1 MACLSYTGV
10 DINVWIV
17 GSFSCPCR
25 APHPPHPTLLPSTL
39 PVSTCCQ
46 LLLDTRVLAPDIKL
60 ALRGVSL
67 LGAVLFFA
75 MVSPRS
81 RSLRLGRSVDTVIQ
95 VTVV

>member
-1 MACLSYTGV
+1 MDSRILQLPLP
-10 DINVWIV
+10 
-17 GSFSCPCR
+17 CPTPS
-25 APHPPHPTLLPSTL
+25 APYPAAPSTL